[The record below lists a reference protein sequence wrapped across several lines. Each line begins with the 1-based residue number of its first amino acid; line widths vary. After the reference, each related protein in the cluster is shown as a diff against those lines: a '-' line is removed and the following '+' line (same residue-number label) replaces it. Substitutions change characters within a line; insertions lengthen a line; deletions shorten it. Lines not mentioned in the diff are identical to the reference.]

1 MSDIINGLSIAFSE
15 PTLPST
21 VTNAASFSLAQ
32 SGPDGSLGTR
42 DDVVYPLAPAVYATG
57 NVLSLVLVD
66 GPLQPGETRF
76 SVSVAVTDR
85 AGNPVT
91 PAFTR
96 NFTIERLGM
105 FNFENRSNDTATV
118 ATSLSLSPTTAPDG
132 SFTVASS
139 YTAGINPHF
148 VLSRLF
154 NSDANL
160 DLASANLSSG
170 NVSIL
175 LGNGDGTFGTA
186 TNFTA
191 GNGPVALAS
200 GDFNRDGLTAR
211 LYVNGQFMASGAVE
225 SNYIGTKTGTR
236 IGSEVCCGGNTFPG
250 YIDEVAVWS
259 RPLTGA
265 EVQARMAGPLSGTEN
280 GLAGYWP
287 FNEGMGTTA
296 ADASGQ
302 GHPGTLQNGAAWTA
316 LALASAGEPGLMAQY
331 LLWIELRDQ
340 LSPSILS
347 DTLPAEGTTVI
358 GLVSG
363 FALTFSEDMLAE
375 TINSAASYELRSS
388 GVDGQFGTADD
399 QLWPITTSPAYGS
412 GLTANY
418 RVLGAPLLPGA
429 YRFTVTTAVRDRA
442 GNPIPAPWTRQFV
455 IGQIP
460 GFSTELEPNN
470 SAETATPLPMNSTQ
484 PDLVSR
490 VRRLS
495 CRLTACTRSASHH
508 GMVTTAST
516 VFGFRLIGTDCRSN
530 SSRTTASP
538 PPRPYRTQRTAIAAR
553 LSSPL
558 THNRPP
564 TSTTTILAQSRP
576 VRLFSSAFGNPSQV
590 RSFQQPASTMATPAR

>member
-1 MSDIINGLSIAFSE
+1 RYGDPGDVFALGNLSAATEVRLKFGKPGSSGLS
-15 PTLPST
+15 
-21 VTNAASFSLAQ
+21 
-32 SGPDGSLGTR
+32 G
-42 DDVVYPLAPAVYATG
+42 
-57 NVLSLVLVD
+57 VLSVLNSAGAPVAMAAPGASDLDYTVPADQAGAYFARVHAGMASYGTATETALYFDGASTFVD
-66 GPLQPGETRF
+66 LGAWSPGPQWTIEAWVRPVSLPGGRRTIAGGFAECLDWGITMQDGRFGIACRQPGGCTQ
-76 SVSVAVTDR
+76 
-85 AGNPVT
+85 
-91 PAFTR
+91 
-96 NFTIERLGM
+96 TI
-105 FNFENRSNDTATV
+105 
-118 ATSLSLSPTTAPDG
+118 TAPD
-132 SFTVASS
+132 TV
-139 YTAGINPHF
+139 
-148 VLSRLF
+148 VL
-154 NSDANL
+154 
-160 DLASANLSSG
+160 G
-170 NVSIL
+170 GWYHVV
-175 LGNGDGTFGTA
+175 GTC
-186 TNFTA
+186 
-191 GNGPVALAS
+191 
-200 GDFNRDGLTAR
+200 DGLTAR

-265 EVQARMAGPLSGTEN
+265 EVQAGMAGPLSGTEN

-316 LALASAGEPGLMAQY
+316 LAPASAGEPGLMAQY

-375 TINSAASYELRSS
+375 TINSAASYELRSN

-442 GNPIPAPWTRQFV
+442 GNPIPAPWTRHFV

-484 PDLVSR
+484 PDLVSGAGR
-490 VRRLS
+490 GFLS
-495 CRLTACTRSASHH
+495 DNNDSDFWSFEAMAGDKAILAAETPVNIQSSGLYYTLFDPTGAQLLT
-508 GMVTTAST
+508 TTADQNGLFQSAPLVLPVDGLYKVRVT
-516 VFGFRLIGTDCRSN
+516 PWYGYYGEHRLRVSLYRNGLPVELEPNN
-530 SSRTTASP
+530 S
-538 PPRPYRTQRTAIAAR
+538 
-553 LSSPL
+553 
-558 THNRPP
+558 
-564 TSTTTILAQSRP
+564 LA
-576 VRLFSSAFGNPSQV
+576 
-590 RSFQQPASTMATPAR
+590 TATPV